1 MHMIF
6 KAQLWSRVQCHSPGV
21 FAPLRKENRCILCM
35 MSEWFLAFS
44 ADKGCHFLE
53 RGYALT
59 NIPGWLIDQDEVY
72 PMFGANPWETQNI
85 WLFTVETWQ
94 FGANKE
100 TQSWQNI
107 WLIPWN
113 LGHPQSS
120 AHPPVHICSL
130 NLIRGSQVIHLASE
144 LQIQSGVSQNRH
156 THTLQFWLF
165 QEESSL

>member
-21 FAPLRKENRCILCM
+21 FASLRKENRCILCM

-113 LGHPQSS
+113 LG
-120 AHPPVHICSL
+120 
-130 NLIRGSQVIHLASE
+130 NLVQIRRRRKKKEEIIDTVESWQLGANKKKKKKERQNNWYRGILA
-144 LQIQSGVSQNRH
+144 
-156 THTLQFWLF
+156 TWCK
-165 QEESSL
+165 